1 MDRHGDDAAENRA
14 VHWDQHI
21 ASARVATNQQA
32 GVISTNMH
40 QTKIGFDDRD
50 FDELYAGKNTEKV
63 WVDFSKGTT
72 NVVNHDPHHTPNMN
86 FNAHKM
92 YFMLPPASVM
102 QPSNVLLFELVFLSG
117 KDPSKDVV
125 YGWGAL
131 PIVSGDF
138 NINTGKF
145 KVPLVYGSIDFASNK
160 FKDLE
165 QKYIRNVDEWLCNL
179 YIDVRRIEL
188 FDFRQ
193 HEEKVEFL
201 IPKKLQRLLI
211 Q

>member
-1 MDRHGDDAAENRA
+1 
-14 VHWDQHI
+14 
-21 ASARVATNQQA
+21 
-32 GVISTNMH
+32 
-40 QTKIGFDDRD
+40 
-50 FDELYAGKNTEKV
+50 
-63 WVDFSKGTT
+63 
-72 NVVNHDPHHTPNMN
+72 MN

-92 YFMLPPASVM
+92 YFMLPPQSVM
-102 QPSNVLLFELVFLSG
+102 QPSNVLLFELVYLSG
-117 KDPSKDVV
+117 KDPSKDIV

-138 NINTGKF
+138 SINTGKF
-145 KVPLVYGSIDFASNK
+145 KVPLIYGNIDFSANK

-201 IPKKLQRLLI
+201 IPKKL
-211 Q
+211 